1 MADSY
6 GQRMID
12 HFRGGNATEEDW
24 RLLGQVFFVT
34 TMLTSLEKEE
44 LSVTAQVAIAD
55 LDQLMEFNK
64 RVNFPE
70 KLEKTD
76 VCR

>member
-1 MADSY
+1 MSDSY

-34 TMLTSLEKEE
+34 TVLTNLEKKEP
-44 LSVTAQVAIAD
+44 SVTAQVA
-55 LDQLMEFNK
+55 DQLMEFNK

-76 VCR
+76 VCH